1 MSIPTSTD
9 VSVQLKDQLPANADA
24 VAVFLH
30 KQTKPGSDA
39 ADVLPEELRGHVDAL
54 LQAGAVTG
62 KSNELTTQ
70 LLNGGGN
77 GKARRLLVIGLGS
90 KDKFSAHCLLEAGG
104 TLAKAARKQK
114 LANVAAVVPP
124 TPDALPGMPGKASA
138 GPGPTAAVEALASG
152 FLLGSFDFEEYKG
165 TANRKKDEKK
175 DRKGPVQLTIVTE
188 ADAEA
193 REALERARAVSDGQ
207 NFARTIAS
215 RPGNDINPP
224 ALARVAQELAREVG
238 LNVRVLDEKQMA
250 KLGMGGI
257 LAVGAGSSVT
267 PPRMIVLE
275 WEGAGF
281 RGQGSGKKASS
292 KRLNPGRTHIPL
304 LVVGKAITFDTGGI
318 SIKPAEKMG
327 RMIFDK
333 CGAMAVLGLMY
344 AVARLKLPIPV
355 VGILSSAENHI
366 SETAYRPGD
375 ILRMYNGVTVEV
387 TNTDAEGRLVLGDAL
402 AWGIETYNPAAVVD
416 LATLTGGVV
425 VALGKT
431 MAGVMSNDDGLF
443 DELNTAADSAGEQVW
458 RLPLGDDQRDYIKSE
473 PADIVNSGGRE
484 GHPLQGGAFLS
495 YFVKYEGDDKTPWA
509 HLDIAG
515 VADTEK
521 EQPFYA
527 KGATGWGV
535 RTLVNWARAR
545 VGGNGARSGTIKRAD
560 RKVPPPAGG

>member
-1 MSIPTSTD
+1 MPIPTSTD
-9 VSVQLKDQLPANADA
+9 AAVQLKADLPANADA
-24 VAVFLH
+24 VAVLVH
-30 KQTKPGSDA
+30 KQTKAGSDA
-39 ADVLPEELRGHVDAL
+39 VKAMPEAVRGEVDAL
-54 LQAGAVTG
+54 LSSGAVTG
-62 KSNELTTQ
+62 KSNELTSQ

-77 GKARRLLVIGLGS
+77 GKARRLLVIGLGA

-104 TLAKAARKQK
+104 TLAKAARRQK
-114 LANVAAVVPP
+114 LRNVAAVLPVVPD
-124 TPDALPGMPGKASA
+124 TLPGTPGKAPA
-138 GPGPTAAVEALASG
+138 GPGGAVAVEALATG
-152 FLLGSFDFEEYKG
+152 FLLGSFNYEEYKG
-165 TANRKKDEKK
+165 TVNKKKDENK
-175 DRKGPVQLTIVTE
+175 DRKGPVQLTVVGD
-188 ADAEA
+188 ADGG
-193 REALERARAVSDGQ
+193 REALERARAVAEGQ
-207 NFARTIAS
+207 NFCRTIAS

-224 ALARVAQELAREVG
+224 ALAKVAQELAREVG
-238 LNVRVLDEKQMA
+238 LDVRVLDEKQMA

-257 LAVGAGSSVT
+257 LAVGAGSSAT

-275 WEGAGF
+275 HRPGGGGKGGRLRRDRKQGGAGD
-281 RGQGSGKKASS
+281 R
-292 KRLNPGRTHIPL
+292 PV

-318 SIKPAEKMG
+318 SIKSADKMG

-344 AVARLKLPIPV
+344 AAAKLDLPVPV

-402 AWGIETYNPAAVVD
+402 AWGIETYNPTAVVD

-431 MAGVMSNDDGLF
+431 MAGVMSNS
-443 DELNTAADSAGEQVW
+443 DELVEELSTAADAAGEQIW
-458 RLPLGDDQRDYIKSE
+458 RLPLGDDQRDYIKSD

-495 YFVKYEGDDKTPWA
+495 YFVKYDGDGKIPWA

-535 RTLVNWARAR
+535 RTLVNWVEARA
-545 VGGNGARSGTIKRAD
+545 GNRGAGASSTRKRAD

>member
-1 MSIPTSTD
+1 
-9 VSVQLKDQLPANADA
+9 
-24 VAVFLH
+24 
-30 KQTKPGSDA
+30 
-39 ADVLPEELRGHVDAL
+39 
-54 LQAGAVTG
+54 
-62 KSNELTTQ
+62 
-70 LLNGGGN
+70 
-77 GKARRLLVIGLGS
+77 
-90 KDKFSAHCLLEAGG
+90 
-104 TLAKAARKQK
+104 
-114 LANVAAVVPP
+114 VVPP
-124 TPDALPGMPGKASA
+124 APTTGAAPVSA
-138 GPGPTAAVEALASG
+138 AAGAEAVVSGVLLAS
-152 FLLGSFDFEEYKG
+152 FHYEEYKG
-165 TANRKKDEKK
+165 SFKQSREKK
-175 DRKGPVQLTIVTE
+175 EGDDAPRRRLALTLVGDAAELRGPV
-188 ADAEA
+188 D
-193 REALERARAVSDGQ
+193 RARAIADGQ

-224 ALARVAQELAREVG
+224 ALAKVAQDLAKEVG
-238 LNVRVLDEKQMA
+238 LTCRVLDEREMK

-257 LAVGAGSSVT
+257 LAVGAGSSLT

-275 WEGAGF
+275 YEGWGA
-281 RGQGSGKKASS
+281 RGQGSARKKKSGSAIRNSQS
-292 KRLNPGRTHIPL
+292 AIRNPL

-318 SIKPAEKMG
+318 SIKPADKMG

-333 CGAMAVLGLMY
+333 CGAMAVLGLMV
-344 AVARLKLPIPV
+344 AVAKLKPAVPV

-402 AWGIETYNPAAVVD
+402 AWGIETYKPAAVVD

-431 MAGVMSNDDGLF
+431 MAGVMSNSDTLVA
-443 DELNTAADSAGEQVW
+443 ELQAAADLAGEKIW
-458 RLPLGDDQRDYIKSE
+458 RLPLGEEQREYICSE

-495 YFVKYEGDDKTPWA
+495 YFVPQDNSVPWA

-521 EQPFYA
+521 ELPYYA

-535 RTLVNWARAR
+535 RTLVEWVNSRDETHLKHATPRA
-545 VGGNGARSGTIKRAD
+545 
-560 RKVPPPAGG
+560 AGG